1 MLTVVTGASG
11 LVGNNLVRALLGE
24 GRRVRVLIHNNTTS
38 LDGLDVE
45 AVRGDVLEPDSL
57 AEAFRGAVT
66 VFHLAGRVS
75 IEDDCRDEVEPVN
88 VKGVKNAVAAA
99 RKAGVKRFIH
109 FSSIHAVC
117 QEPRHISID
126 ETRPFAGADCP
137 PYDRSKAAGERVVME
152 AIAAGLDAVILAPTG
167 IIGPYD
173 FEPSRTG
180 QMILAIMT
188 GRLPALVEG
197 GFDWVDV
204 RDVVWGAKKAEAAAR
219 PGAKYILSGRWAS
232 LKSIGRTLQGL
243 YHIKPPAFT
252 CPVWL
257 ARVGLPLLRQY
268 EKLGRRGPLYT
279 RASLKAVCSNRDTS
293 HARAALELGYE
304 PRPLEA
310 TLKDTVDWFRANGYL
325 KESR

>member
-1 MLTVVTGASG
+1 
-11 LVGNNLVRALLGE
+11 
-24 GRRVRVLIHNNTTS
+24 
-38 LDGLDVE
+38 
-45 AVRGDVLEPDSL
+45 
-57 AEAFRGAVT
+57 
-66 VFHLAGRVS
+66 
-75 IEDDCRDEVEPVN
+75 
-88 VKGVKNAVAAA
+88 
-99 RKAGVKRFIH
+99 
-109 FSSIHAVC
+109 
-117 QEPRHISID
+117 
-126 ETRPFAGADCP
+126 
-137 PYDRSKAAGERVVME
+137 
-152 AIAAGLDAVILAPTG
+152 
-167 IIGPYD
+167 
-173 FEPSRTG
+173 
-180 QMILAIMT
+180 MILAIMT

-204 RDVVWGAKKAEAAAR
+204 RDVVWGAKKAEAAAK